1 MADVIAPPGD
11 SASSSRKLPPKFDS
25 RAHANVSSLDNFI
38 VGILRELNR
47 FGRLRSNGRFNESL
61 MTPLYAL
68 SATICVALGSFEKAH
83 QRLTNLLVGSSAR
96 KSPSM
101 YALSEMIWS
110 QLVQIR
116 MICPSYSVPLKYTD
130 KSNRLGKPTVPD
142 EIIGTHHEIASRVV
156 GNGIFLWGVK
166 LRGDS
171 HMNIMSP
178 CFNPMHCEEWVKAAT
193 HIFIER
199 PRIDADGHEG
209 EQTLS
214 EIGFHISDP
223 YPELDGVK
231 GRASV
236 FPESLLLLG
245 NTLTNLSLEKCGL
258 TRLPFSIGHHLTN
271 LQVSDY

>member
-1 MADVIAPPGD
+1 
-11 SASSSRKLPPKFDS
+11 
-25 RAHANVSSLDNFI
+25 
-38 VGILRELNR
+38 
-47 FGRLRSNGRFNESL
+47 
-61 MTPLYAL
+61 
-68 SATICVALGSFEKAH
+68 
-83 QRLTNLLVGSSAR
+83 
-96 KSPSM
+96 
-101 YALSEMIWS
+101 
-110 QLVQIR
+110 

-156 GNGIFLWGVK
+156 GNGIYLWGVK

-178 CFNPMHCEEWVKAAT
+178 CFNQTHCEEWVKAAT
-193 HIFIER
+193 HIFTER
-199 PRIDADGHEG
+199 PRINADGHEG

-271 LQVSDY
+271 LQVSDYESCQHDLSLLSASVLLDHVPSIIACGNNTSRLTCQTIFCVSFLLRFASWYALRY